1 MLNKCQLFFI
11 QACQDAGIELSNY
24 ILARRHGLSNQKKIE
39 KTQTNKIVPSSKTK
53 LNSNEVLI
61 SKILDKY
68 PDFDP
73 SWNDDVKKSWIDSLT
88 KLYDSLK

>member
-1 MLNKCQLFFI
+1 MSAFFI

-24 ILARRHGLSNQKKIE
+24 ILAEGMVYQVKKNRE
-39 KTQTNKIVPSSKTK
+39 SQGNKIMPQPNK
-53 LNSNEVLI
+53 LNPNELLI

-73 SWNDDVKKSWIDSLT
+73 NWSLMYRNHGW
-88 KLYDSLK
+88 KA